1 MPPVAFGGPVVPSIT
16 MGAMTLTPVLE
27 MKVANGEGLE
37 ASLATRMMSLFGSWQ
52 SSSALVGSVV
62 PGSAVEMGPAINLP
76 GGELVKSSTHTR
88 LFPSPTQ
95 TWWPLATS
103 TPSGPA
109 QSLAPCVRGGGGGA
123 AVAVKPGAGAVK
135 GVSKLLLLVLT
146 TWIALL
152 VRSARR

>member
-1 MPPVAFGGPVVPSIT
+1 MPPAAVGVPFVPSIT
-16 MGAMTLTPVLE
+16 MCPKTLKLVLE
-27 MKVANGEGLE
+27 MKVTNGEGLE
-37 ASLATRMMSLFGSWQ
+37 ASLAIRMMLLFGSWQ
-52 SSSALVGSVV
+52 SSSALVGSV
-62 PGSAVEMGPAINLP
+62 PAPLSAVEIGPAIKLP

-109 QSLAPCVRGGGGGA
+109 QSLRVIVTGHSTLPA
-123 AVAVKPGAGAVK
+123 KPGAGAVN
-135 GVSKLLLLVLT
+135 GVSSELLLVLT

>member
-1 MPPVAFGGPVVPSIT
+1 
-16 MGAMTLTPVLE
+16 
-27 MKVANGEGLE
+27 
-37 ASLATRMMSLFGSWQ
+37 MSSWQ

-62 PGSAVEMGPAINLP
+62 PGSAVEIGPAINLP

-109 QSLAPCVRGGGGGA
+109 QSLAVPVTGHNTA
-123 AVAVKPGAGAVK
+123 PAKPGAGAVN
-135 GVSKLLLLVLT
+135 GGASVLVLVST

-152 VRSARR
+152 V